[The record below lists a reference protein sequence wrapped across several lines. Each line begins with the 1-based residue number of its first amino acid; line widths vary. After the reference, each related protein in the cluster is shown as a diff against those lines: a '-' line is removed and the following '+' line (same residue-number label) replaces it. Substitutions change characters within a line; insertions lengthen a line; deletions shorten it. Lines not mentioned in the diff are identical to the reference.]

1 MKNWLQDKTVIVT
14 GASSGIGKEIC
25 RIFIEK
31 YGVNVIGV
39 GRSEEKMLAFQTELK
54 DKAKNFSYR
63 LFDVASQD
71 EWNAFAEELRKNG
84 TSVTL
89 LIHNAGMFPAFQR
102 VEDTSTETLYK
113 IMQTNFYSA
122 VYGNQAFASSV
133 LKEEKGG
140 IVHIC
145 SSGAL
150 CTVVGTMAYS
160 ASKGALKAYV
170 EALMLEQKKKYVAIM
185 YPGTT
190 KTELFRED
198 KQTENSA
205 LDKVA
210 MPASKMAKKI
220 VKKIYKR
227 KRRAVLGWDAKAM
240 NFMAKIAPVKGPAL
254 ICKVMQKSGSKVFK
268 NVFKEER

>member
-1 MKNWLQDKTVIVT
+1 MKNWLQDKTIIVT

-25 RIFIEK
+25 RRLIIK
-31 YGVNVIGV
+31 YGANVIGV
-39 GRSEEKMLAFQTELK
+39 GRSEEKMLKFQAELQEK
-54 DKAKNFSYR
+54 ESAFSYR
-63 LFDVASQD
+63 IFDVANKTAWQ
-71 EWNAFAEELRKNG
+71 AFAKELDEQEK
-84 TSVTL
+84 TVTL
-89 LIHNAGMFPAFQR
+89 LIHNAGVFPAFQT
-102 VEDTSTETLYK
+102 VEDTATETLDRV
-113 IMQTNFYSA
+113 MQTNFYSA

-133 LKEEKGG
+133 LAQDRGG

-150 CTVVGTMAYS
+150 CTIVGTMAYS

-170 EALMLEQKKKYVAIM
+170 EALALEQKGKYVGIM

-190 KTELFRED
+190 KTELFRDD

-210 MPASKMAKKI
+210 MPAEKMAKKI

-240 NFMAKIAPVKGPAL
+240 NFLAKIAPVKGPKL
-254 ICKVMQKSGSKVFK
+254 ICGVMKKSGSKVFQ
-268 NVFKEER
+268 NVFKD